1 MRFRSYLCTCEIFLQ
16 TESWDLWRFSE
27 AGKWTDEI
35 YFSSSS
41 LLTFIFHLKVFL
53 ISLLLFAILV
63 YSLWRKVL
71 ECFSLTY
78 PLFDVIK
85 AMWCFILFKLEKSTV
100 ENNHPY
106 WEGGVL
112 LEVFLRCSSTET
124 FLWQPIFAV
133 MLWKICTYYLN
144 SCGRNREFAV
154 SFSSRKEMSTDE
166 V

>member
-1 MRFRSYLCTCEIFLQ
+1 MRNLFANGILRQVTLFRSRKMEGWNLFLLIVSAYVYLPFK
-16 TESWDLWRFSE
+16 S
-27 AGKWTDEI
+27 
-35 YFSSSS
+35 
-41 LLTFIFHLKVFL
+41 FL

-85 AMWCFILFKLEKSTV
+85 AMWRFILFKLEKSTV

-106 WEGGVL
+106 WGGGVL
-112 LEVFLRCSSTET
+112 LEDFLRCSSTET

-133 MLWKICTYYLN
+133 MLWKICTFYLN

>member
-1 MRFRSYLCTCEIFLQ
+1 MRNLFANGILRHVTLFRSRKKEGWNLFLLIV
-16 TESWDLWRFSE
+16 SAYVFLPFKS
-27 AGKWTDEI
+27 
-35 YFSSSS
+35 
-41 LLTFIFHLKVFL
+41 FL

-85 AMWCFILFKLEKSTV
+85 AMWRFILFKLEKSTV
-100 ENNHPY
+100 GNNHPY
-106 WEGGVL
+106 WGGGVL

-124 FLWQPIFAV
+124 FLWQPIFAF
-133 MLWKICTYYLN
+133 MLWKICTFYLN

>member
-1 MRFRSYLCTCEIFLQ
+1 MRNLFANGILRQVTLFRSRKMEGWNLFLLIVSAYVYLPFK
-16 TESWDLWRFSE
+16 S
-27 AGKWTDEI
+27 
-35 YFSSSS
+35 
-41 LLTFIFHLKVFL
+41 FL

-85 AMWCFILFKLEKSTV
+85 AMWRFILFKLEKSTV

-106 WEGGVL
+106 WGGGVL
-112 LEVFLRCSSTET
+112 LEDFSRCSSTET

-133 MLWKICTYYLN
+133 MLWKICTFYLN

>member
-1 MRFRSYLCTCEIFLQ
+1 MRNLFANGILRLVTLFRSRKMDGWNLFLLIVSAYVYLPFK
-16 TESWDLWRFSE
+16 S
-27 AGKWTDEI
+27 
-35 YFSSSS
+35 
-41 LLTFIFHLKVFL
+41 FL

-85 AMWCFILFKLEKSTV
+85 AMWRFILFKLEKSTV
-100 ENNHPY
+100 GNNHPY
-106 WEGGVL
+106 WGGGVL

>member
-1 MRFRSYLCTCEIFLQ
+1 MRNLFANGILRQVTLFRSRKMEGWNLFLLIVSAYVYLPFK
-16 TESWDLWRFSE
+16 S
-27 AGKWTDEI
+27 
-35 YFSSSS
+35 
-41 LLTFIFHLKVFL
+41 FL

-63 YSLWRKVL
+63 YSLWRNVL
-71 ECFSLTY
+71 ECFSSTY

-85 AMWCFILFKLEKSTV
+85 AMWRFILFKLEKSTV

-106 WEGGVL
+106 WGGGVL
-112 LEVFLRCSSTET
+112 LEDFLRCSSTET

-133 MLWKICTYYLN
+133 MLWKICTFYLN

>member
-1 MRFRSYLCTCEIFLQ
+1 MRNLLADGILRHVTLFRSRKMEGWNLFLLIV
-16 TESWDLWRFSE
+16 SAYVDLPF
-27 AGKWTDEI
+27 KC
-35 YFSSSS
+35 
-41 LLTFIFHLKVFL
+41 FL
-53 ISLLLFAILV
+53 ISFLLFAILV
-63 YSLWRKVL
+63 YSLWRRGL
-71 ECFSLTY
+71 ECFSLIY

-85 AMWCFILFKLEKSTV
+85 AMWRFTLFKLEKSTV

-106 WEGGVL
+106 WGGGVL

-133 MLWKICTYYLN
+133 MLWKICTFYLN

>member
-1 MRFRSYLCTCEIFLQ
+1 MRNLFANGILRHVTLFRSRKIEGWNLFLLIVSAYVYLPFK
-16 TESWDLWRFSE
+16 S
-27 AGKWTDEI
+27 
-35 YFSSSS
+35 
-41 LLTFIFHLKVFL
+41 FL

-85 AMWCFILFKLEKSTV
+85 VMWRFTLFKLEKSTV

-106 WEGGVL
+106 WGGGVL

-133 MLWKICTYYLN
+133 MLWKICTFYLN

>member
-1 MRFRSYLCTCEIFLQ
+1 MRNLFANGILRQVTLFRSRKMEGWNLFLLIVSAYVYLPFK
-16 TESWDLWRFSE
+16 S
-27 AGKWTDEI
+27 
-35 YFSSSS
+35 
-41 LLTFIFHLKVFL
+41 FL

-63 YSLWRKVL
+63 YSLWRNVL
-71 ECFSLTY
+71 GCFSSTY

-85 AMWCFILFKLEKSTV
+85 AMWRFILFKLEKSTV

-106 WEGGVL
+106 WGGGVL
-112 LEVFLRCSSTET
+112 LEVFLRCSSTQT

-133 MLWKICTYYLN
+133 MLWKICTFYLN

>member
-1 MRFRSYLCTCEIFLQ
+1 MRNLFANGILRQVTLFRSRKMEGWNLFLLIVSAYVYLPFK
-16 TESWDLWRFSE
+16 S
-27 AGKWTDEI
+27 
-35 YFSSSS
+35 
-41 LLTFIFHLKVFL
+41 FL

-85 AMWCFILFKLEKSTV
+85 AMWRFTLFKLEESTV
-100 ENNHPY
+100 ESNHPY
-106 WEGGVL
+106 WGGGVL

-133 MLWKICTYYLN
+133 MLWKICTFYLN

>member
-1 MRFRSYLCTCEIFLQ
+1 MRNLFANGILRLVTLFRSRKMDGWNLFLLIVSAYVYLPFK
-16 TESWDLWRFSE
+16 S
-27 AGKWTDEI
+27 
-35 YFSSSS
+35 
-41 LLTFIFHLKVFL
+41 FL

-124 FLWQPIFAV
+124 FLWQPIFAF
-133 MLWKICTYYLN
+133 MLWKICTFYLN

>member
-1 MRFRSYLCTCEIFLQ
+1 MRNLFANGILRQVTLFRSRKMEGWNLFLLIVSAYVYLSFK
-16 TESWDLWRFSE
+16 S
-27 AGKWTDEI
+27 
-35 YFSSSS
+35 
-41 LLTFIFHLKVFL
+41 FL

-63 YSLWRKVL
+63 YSLWRNVL
-71 ECFSLTY
+71 ECFSSTY

-85 AMWCFILFKLEKSTV
+85 AMWRFILFKLEKSTV

-106 WEGGVL
+106 WGGGVL
-112 LEVFLRCSSTET
+112 VKVFLRCSSTET

-133 MLWKICTYYLN
+133 MLWKICTFYLN